1 MNETEYKQLMQ
12 IVSRRKEKLA
22 KIEFK
27 STGPQETF
35 SFYKNITTPESHGT
49 LYKKPDQKRFI
60 LERRKVKTENRG
72 IFTNP
77 TKFSMAHQN
86 DYFQF
91 YFADDPTQ
99 ERIKVLGQKD
109 IQDKLDKVQ
118 IRKKIPDPRPP
129 FSPSSLKKCE
139 PFNNN
144 VETYGIYNDLEK
156 EAEYKK
162 RGNPRFHK
170 SLTKGSVEH
179 MKPFTPAR
187 LIWIGRD
194 GLFDDN
200 LYTLPEMTQKDKAK
214 LKINFF

>member
-1 MNETEYKQLMQ
+1 MNENEYKQLMQ
-12 IVSRRKEKLA
+12 TVSRRKEKQA

-27 STGPQETF
+27 STGSQETF
-35 SFYKNITTPESHGT
+35 SFYKNIPTSESTGT

-60 LERRKVKTENRG
+60 LERRKVKAENRG

-77 TKFSMAHQN
+77 TKFSVAHQN

-91 YFADDPTQ
+91 YFAYDPTQ

-118 IRKKIPDPRPP
+118 IRKKIPDPRSP

-139 PFNNN
+139 PFINN

-156 EAEYKK
+156 EEKLKKYAEYKK

-170 SLTKGSVEH
+170 SLPKGSVEH
-179 MKPFTPAR
+179 MKPFFTCEIN
-187 LIWIGRD
+187 LDWKKWI
-194 GLFDDN
+194 
-200 LYTLPEMTQKDKAK
+200 
-214 LKINFF
+214 I